1 MSKLENSTNPPPIPI
16 PPIPPPP
23 PWPAPPEPLPPDSN
37 SFGKA

>member
-16 PPIPPPP
+16 LPPP